1 MKRFVSLFFIFSL
14 FTDCWTQSV
23 EVDPMLQNALKT
35 YFSGYKLENYR
46 PYGSMKADSMCVD
59 EQERNIIVYTNE
71 AFSSQPFTPQ
81 TVSRIYKDLSRRLP
95 PPYNTY
101 RLSLRG
107 KRGMDIE
114 ELIPNIYKED
124 GGDKRRLWGE
134 VDYKGNPW
142 VQNLSC
148 PFSITQ
154 GLAGR
159 HLMVW
164 PSHGRYYKAG
174 DWVWQRP
181 YLFCTTEDLFTQSFV
196 YPFLIPMLEN
206 AGAVVYCPRE
216 RDIQTAE
223 AVVDND
229 GGDRQGR
236 YEEFPQSDYPWSTLS
251 DSAFAP
257 PMGLLT
263 DSVLPF
269 RLGTARWANA
279 TNRRSRLSSV
289 SWTPHIP
296 RRGRYAVYVS
306 YVSRPNSVSDAR
318 YTVYHCGGRSQFS
331 VNQQMGG
338 GTWLYLGTFEFEE
351 GENRDGRV
359 VLTNQSNYRGVVT
372 ADGVRFGGG
381 VGQTDRDGYGT
392 SGMPRFLEAARYH
405 AQWSG
410 LPDSLFNAD
419 DGTNDYNDDL
429 RSRSNLLNYLGGGSV
444 YQPRTAGGGVPFEL
458 ALAVHSDAGVRH
470 DGGIFGTLGIC
481 TTVDGEGKTT
491 YQTGLS
497 RKSSFDL
504 ADMLMS
510 TVTNDLSATFPVEW
524 TRRELWDRNY
534 SETRSPHVPSAILEM
549 LSHQNYA
556 DMKLGHDPLFKF
568 TMARAVYKALLRYVN
583 YSHGI
588 RHYAVQPL
596 PVCCFS
602 ALLSKEGNE
611 VRLSWKPRTDKI
623 EKDLARPEGYVVYTK
638 MGDGDFDNGHYFAG
652 KTEITL
658 PVNEGVQYC
667 FKVTAVNAG
676 GESFPSETL
685 SVFKARGGTKHVL
698 IVNAFERLGG
708 PAQVETA
715 DSVGFDLKKDMGVPY
730 HYTAAYSGEQLNY
743 DPSAA
748 GNEGP
753 AGLGYCGREMMG
765 KIFAGNTF
773 DYAVV
778 HGSAIAASGSYSF
791 SSCGKEAVMGGWNAL
806 GDYDMIDYIAGLEK
820 DVSYNLRSYKT
831 FPPSMCRILTDYL
844 REGGRLFVT
853 GAYIGSDMQQ
863 VEERDFT
870 EKVLKYRYAGSAR
883 SDSTDFVRGLNLQFP
898 IFRSPSSLHYAVS
911 DPDILMPAGSG
922 AFSVFAYG
930 GGAGAGVAYSGKD
943 YRVVAAGFP
952 FECIRDASVREKA
965 MEAIIRFLTE

>member
-1 MKRFVSLFFIFSL
+1 MKRFVLLFFIFSL
-14 FTDCWTQSV
+14 FTDCWTQSA
-23 EVDPMLQNALKT
+23 EVDPVLQNAIKT

-46 PYGSMKADSMCVD
+46 PYGSMKADSMRVE
-59 EQERNIIVYTNE
+59 EQERTIIVYTNE

-81 TVSRIYKDLSRRLP
+81 TVSRIYKDLSRQLP

-101 RLSLRG
+101 RLLLRG
-107 KRGMDIE
+107 RRGMDIE
-114 ELIPNIYKED
+114 ELIPNIYRENGRD
-124 GGDKRRLWGE
+124 ESRLWGE

-142 VQNLSC
+142 MQNLSR
-148 PFSITQ
+148 PFGITR

-164 PSHGRYYKAG
+164 PSHGRYYKTG
-174 DWVWQRP
+174 GWVWQRP

-206 AGAVVYCPRE
+206 AGAIVYCPRE

-236 YEEFPQSDYPWSTLS
+236 YEEFSQSDYPWSTLS

-257 PMGLLT
+257 PRGVLT

-279 TNRRSRLSSV
+279 TTRSSRLASV
-289 SWTPHIP
+289 SWIPRIP

-318 YTVYHCGGRSQFS
+318 YTVYHRGGRSHFT

-359 VLTNQSNYRGVVT
+359 VLTNQSNYRGIVT

-381 VGQTDRDGYGT
+381 VGQTDREGYGT

-405 AQWSG
+405 TQWSG

-419 DGTNDYNDDL
+419 DGSNDYNDDL
-429 RSRSNLLNYLGGGSV
+429 RCRSNMLNYLGGGSV

-458 ALAVHSDAGVRH
+458 ALAVHSDAGIRH
-470 DGGIFGTLGIC
+470 DGGIYGTLGIC
-481 TTVDGEGKTT
+481 TTVDSEGKTV

-497 RKSSFDL
+497 RKSSLDL

-510 TVTNDLSATFPVEW
+510 AVTNDIPATFHMDW
-524 TRRELWDRNY
+524 TRRELWDRSY

-556 DMKLGHDPLFKF
+556 DMKLGHDPFFKF
-568 TMARAVYKALLRYVN
+568 TMARAIYKALLRYVN
-583 YSHGI
+583 YAHGI

-611 VRLSWKPRTDKI
+611 VRLSWKPRTDEI
-623 EKDLARPEGYVVYTK
+623 EKDMATPEGYVVYTK
-638 MGDGDFDNGHYFAG
+638 IGDGDFDNGRYYAG
-652 KTEITL
+652 RTEITL
-658 PVNEGVQYC
+658 PVEENVQYS

-685 SVFKARGGTKHVL
+685 SVFKARGGARHILV
-698 IVNAFERLGG
+698 VNAFERLSG

-715 DSVGFDLKKDMGVPY
+715 DSIGFDLKKDMGVPY
-730 HYTAAYSGEQLNY
+730 HYTAAYSGDQQNY

-748 GNEGP
+748 RFGD
-753 AGLGYCGREMMG
+753 CGQEMMG

-773 DYAVV
+773 DYTVA
-778 HGSAIAASGSYSF
+778 HGAAIAASGSYSF
-791 SSCGKEAVMGGWNAL
+791 SSCGKEAVMEGGVHLRNYA
-806 GDYDMIDYIAGLEK
+806 MIDYIAGQEK

-831 FPPSMCRILTDYL
+831 FPPSMRRLLTDYL
-844 REGGRLFVT
+844 QGGGRLFVT
-853 GAYIGSDMQQ
+853 GSYIGSDMQRA
-863 VEERDFT
+863 EERDFT
-870 EKVLKYRYAGSAR
+870 EKILKYRYAGSAR

-898 IFRSPSSLHYAVS
+898 IFRVPSSLHYAVS
-911 DPDILMPAGSG
+911 DPDILMPVGSG
-922 AFSVFAYG
+922 AFSVFVYG

-952 FECIRDASVREKA
+952 FECIREESVRAKA
-965 MEAIIRFLTE
+965 MGAIVRFLTE